1 MCYVSILLLL
11 GLVNE
16 IFYYEKYSQM
26 LYYIDQGKWLEEFP
40 VLLID

>member
-16 IFYYEKYSQM
+16 IFYCEKDSQM
-26 LYYIDQGKWLEEFP
+26 LNYIDYGKWLEEFP